1 MSELALEMLK
11 ISKRFDATQA
21 LDRVSVAL
29 HKGEVH
35 ALVGGN
41 GAGKSTLIKIMT
53 GIHAPDQ
60 RARVEVVA

>member
-1 MSELALEMLK
+1 MSALALEMLK

-21 LDRVSVAL
+21 VDGVSIAL

-35 ALVGGN
+35 ALVEGS
-41 GAGKSTLIKIMT
+41 GAGKSTLIKIMA
-53 GIHAPDQ
+53 GIHPRDQ